1 MRHWTSKVGEVLLPP
16 CLLIIAVQQ
25 PGTFKLFFELQLV
38 PDNLLFIQCYPSN
51 SLLHTLHLH
60 FVLFQLKDCVAKQHP
75 TLSWKP
81 WHVHSGYY
89 GFCTVY
95 SNFPLWIPCPTIRQV
110 PPYPNDFLYQH
121 LSVTNQY
128 SPTLLSA
135 HCHEYLQKEEGNMA
149 CRTKWLQSN
158 IVRYAKND
166 AIPTQPYQA
175 VHTPLHGGV
184 VTLASC
190 ISYQGNVQ
198 CMQRYGLI
206 PSSYSTCSMGTRLLH
221 THCKYMYNLVEL
233 DLD

>member
-1 MRHWTSKVGEVLLPP
+1 MVKVQEQSCYSYYKQLANVLTECSSRHQGESEEMQTNLTIYSHALLRICVIGGQRSVRCSSLPP

-25 PGTFKLFFELQLV
+25 PGTFKLFSELQLV

-89 GFCTVY
+89 GFCTTTVC

-121 LSVTNQY
+121 LSVRDQPVLTHIAKC
-128 SPTLLSA
+128 TLP
-135 HCHEYLQKEEGNMA
+135 
-149 CRTKWLQSN
+149 R
-158 IVRYAKND
+158 
-166 AIPTQPYQA
+166 
-175 VHTPLHGGV
+175 
-184 VTLASC
+184 
-190 ISYQGNVQ
+190 ISVKG
-198 CMQRYGLI
+198 RRKYGLQNKMASI
-206 PSSYSTCSMGTRLLH
+206 RY
-221 THCKYMYNLVEL
+221 CKVCQE
-233 DLD
+233 